1 MAMGTLADLE
11 DQDPIPGKE
20 NPLKIHLKAVG
31 SAQKHYN
38 NEHIYPY
45 MYLAGFH
52 YRHRNVRE
60 ALRAWAEAAQV
71 MQDYN
76 YFREDEEIYKEFFD
90 IANDVIPTLLKETAA
105 AAESPGEGGE
115 GGEGADKEFPK
126 QAAALSALQD
136 SDCFAHLLRFYDGI
150 CKWEEGSPTPV
161 LHVGWATYLVQSLSR
176 FDAQVRQKVSII
188 TKEPE
193 SQDDDDQSSDDP
205 REGRRRGPRRE
216 SKLDEQGSPPSA
228 APTSPSTQPV
238 TTATAAAQ
246 PKKVGEGGGRRRSS
260 QGLRG
265 GDAEGKPKSP
275 SPDSVSS
282 PSCQQQVSPS
292 PAGPVVVFQ
301 SEKMKG
307 MKELLCAA
315 KVNSSAIKLQL
326 TAQSQVQMKRQKST
340 PAGDYSMSFM
350 KRQRKSL

>member
-1 MAMGTLADLE
+1 
-11 DQDPIPGKE
+11 
-20 NPLKIHLKAVG
+20 AVG
-31 SAQKHYN
+31 SAQKFYN

-52 YRHRNVRE
+52 YRHRNVQD
-60 ALRAWAEAAQV
+60 ALKAWAKAAQV
-71 MQDYN
+71 MQEYN

-90 IANDVIPTLLKETAA
+90 IANDVIPTLLKETAT
-105 AAESPGEGGE
+105 AESPGEDGD
-115 GGEGADKEFPK
+115 GGEGADRENAK
-126 QAAALSALQD
+126 QGTAVSALQD
-136 SDCFAHLLRFYDGI
+136 PECFAHLLRFYDGI

-176 FDAQVRQKVSII
+176 FDAQ
-188 TKEPE
+188 
-193 SQDDDDQSSDDP
+193 
-205 REGRRRGPRRE
+205 
-216 SKLDEQGSPPSA
+216 
-228 APTSPSTQPV
+228 
-238 TTATAAAQ
+238 
-246 PKKVGEGGGRRRSS
+246 PKKVGEGAVRRRSS
-260 QGLRG
+260 QCLRAG
-265 GDAEGKPKSP
+265 EMEGTPKSP
-275 SPDSVSS
+275 SSDSVSS
-282 PSCQQQVSPS
+282 PLSQQLASPC
-292 PAGPVVVFQ
+292 PAGPVVIFQ

>member
-1 MAMGTLADLE
+1 MFCFVLFVFFNLTWICGL
-11 DQDPIPGKE
+11 IPK
-20 NPLKIHLKAVG
+20 
-31 SAQKHYN
+31 
-38 NEHIYPY
+38 
-45 MYLAGFH
+45 
-52 YRHRNVRE
+52 
-60 ALRAWAEAAQV
+60 
-71 MQDYN
+71 
-76 YFREDEEIYKEFFD
+76 
-90 IANDVIPTLLKETAA
+90 
-105 AAESPGEGGE
+105 
-115 GGEGADKEFPK
+115 
-126 QAAALSALQD
+126 
-136 SDCFAHLLRFYDGI
+136 
-150 CKWEEGSPTPV
+150 
-161 LHVGWATYLVQSLSR
+161 
-176 FDAQVRQKVSII
+176 VRQKVSII

-216 SKLDEQGSPPSA
+216 SKLDEQSSPPLA
-228 APTSPSTQPV
+228 APTSPSTQPAV
-238 TTATAAAQ
+238 AAAAAAAAAAAVAQ

-260 QGLRG
+260 QGLRA

-275 SPDSVSS
+275 SPEPASS
-282 PSCQQQVSPS
+282 PSSQQQESPS
-292 PAGPVVVFQ
+292 PAGPVVIFQ